1 MTWISSAL
9 ERRCYWDLESS
20 CAVRVCWGQSYCV
33 VFNEGVE
40 WTRVGVG
47 FALKVL
53 RPIAE
58 VVGSRHFSCCLTP
71 CKIAMQC
78 FMPCH
83 ISSRFASSWACH
95 EKIQP
100 NHDVFA
106 LCCVAV
112 RRVIPYPRFNL
123 AFRCVALCRVAS
135 LAYGNVSFRTTMQN
149 TTMLPRISSEWHQ
162 DCARI
167 LGDEE
172 VELITPLWAHTR
184 LDVVWLR
191 FRTCRSNSF
200 HLQPKPSQ
208 SLPPVWG
215 TTFTI
220 GSARAG
226 KRFFGLMEKLAM
238 MLRLKLVRKL
248 PSSTGKT
255 SKSVQSPTWIFHQT
269 HAAPNQY
276 LPRRRKVE

>member
-9 ERRCYWDLESS
+9 ESRCYWDLESS

-58 VVGSRHFSCCLTP
+58 VVGSRHFSCRLTP

-112 RRVIPYPRFNL
+112 RRVASRCVVSFHIHDLILRFVAL
-123 AFRCVALCRVAS
+123 RCVAS
-135 LAYGNVSFRTTMQN
+135 
-149 TTMLPRISSEWHQ
+149 
-162 DCARI
+162 
-167 LGDEE
+167 
-172 VELITPLWAHTR
+172 
-184 LDVVWLR
+184 
-191 FRTCRSNSF
+191 
-200 HLQPKPSQ
+200 HLSRMA
-208 SLPPVWG
+208 
-215 TTFTI
+215 T
-220 GSARAG
+220 
-226 KRFFGLMEKLAM
+226 
-238 MLRLKLVRKL
+238 
-248 PSSTGKT
+248 
-255 SKSVQSPTWIFHQT
+255 
-269 HAAPNQY
+269 
-276 LPRRRKVE
+276 